1 MNLGKFVYRI
11 TDVCA
16 EYNLH
21 PDRLMT
27 LIDEM
32 EIKKAIRYEK
42 SDLVH
47 SLDVVER
54 YLRKSRS
61 IARGGPLSS

>member
-1 MNLGKFVYRI
+1 MQLDKFVYRI
-11 TDVCA
+11 TDICA

-21 PDRLMT
+21 PERVMT

-32 EIKKAIRYEK
+32 EIKKVIRYEK
-42 SDLVH
+42 SDLIH

-54 YLRKSRS
+54 YLK
-61 IARGGPLSS
+61 IKNYK